1 MGLDCLFSHFITLVT
16 YFLLGD
22 SANALETRLKAM
34 PVYLDHAATS
44 PIRPSVLARYTKVL
58 EQIGNP
64 ASVHSFGQSSRQLLE
79 EAREQ
84 IAVSIMCD
92 RNEVIFTSGGTESDN
107 LAVKGLYWQRHAED
121 RNRTLIISSS
131 AEHAAVLDSV
141 NWLVSEQGAEAY
153 FVAMDQDGVLDL
165 QDLESVLSERADQV
179 ALISLMWANNEIGVV
194 HPIKKITELAARH
207 KIPVHSDAIAALGH
221 IPVDFTNSGLAAM
234 TITGHKLGSPVGVGA
249 LILSRNQKVTPVVHG
264 GGQERNLRSG
274 TPDAAAAAAFA
285 LAVIEAV
292 GEQAA
297 LALLHAKLSEKLV
310 AGVRL
315 VAPDV
320 KVSSENVDR
329 LANNVHFR
337 FPGCL
342 GDSLLFLMD
351 LNGVSISTGSACAAG
366 VSSPSHVV
374 LSLGA
379 DSDEAMG
386 TMRIT
391 FGHSS
396 SDSDVD
402 AFLEAFPKA
411 YEGAKK
417 AGLTRR

>member
-1 MGLDCLFSHFITLVT
+1 
-16 YFLLGD
+16 
-22 SANALETRLKAM
+22 M

-44 PIRPSVLARYTKVL
+44 PIRPSVLARYTQAL
-58 EQIGNP
+58 AQIGNP
-64 ASVHSFGQSSRQLLE
+64 ASVHTFGQSSRQLLE

-84 IAVSIMCD
+84 IAKSLDCD
-92 RNEVIFTSGGTESDN
+92 RNEVVFTSGGTESDN
-107 LAVKGLYWQRHAED
+107 LAVKGLYWQRHAENRD
-121 RNRTLIISSS
+121 RTLIISSS

-153 FVAMDQDGVLDL
+153 FVAMDQNGVLDL
-165 QDLESVLSERADQV
+165 EDLERVLQDRADQV
-179 ALISLMWANNEIGVV
+179 ALVSLMWANNEIGVI
-194 HPIKKITELAARH
+194 HPMKKITELAAKH
-207 KIPVHSDAIAALGH
+207 KVPVHSDAIAALGH
-221 IPVDFTNSGLAAM
+221 IPVNFKSSGLSAM
-234 TITGHKLGSPVGVGA
+234 TITGHKLGSPVGIGA
-249 LILSRNQKVTPVVHG
+249 LILSRNQKITPVMHG

-285 LAVIEAV
+285 LAITEAV
-292 GEQAA
+292 EEQAA
-297 LALLHAKLSEKLV
+297 LATLHARLSARLV
-310 AGVRL
+310 AGVKR

-320 KVSSENVDR
+320 KISSEHVER
-329 LANNVHFR
+329 LSNNVHFR

-379 DSDEAMG
+379 DTDEAMG

-391 FGHSS
+391 FGHNSTEA
-396 SDSDVD
+396 DVD

-411 YEGAKK
+411 YEGAKR

>member
-1 MGLDCLFSHFITLVT
+1 
-16 YFLLGD
+16 
-22 SANALETRLKAM
+22 M

-44 PIRPSVLARYTKVL
+44 PIRPSVLARYSKTL

-64 ASVHSFGQSSRQLLE
+64 ASVHSYGQASRQLLE

-84 IAVSIMCD
+84 IAKSINCD

-121 RNRTLIISSS
+121 RNRTVIISSS

-141 NWLVSEQGAEAY
+141 NWLVAEQGAEAY

-165 QDLESVLSERADQV
+165 EDLERVLATRSHQV

-194 HPIKKITELAARH
+194 HPIQKIAELSN
-207 KIPVHSDAIAALGH
+207 KYGIPIHSDAIAALGH
-221 IPVDFTNSGLAAM
+221 IPVDFKISGLSAM
-234 TITGHKLGSPVGVGA
+234 TITGHKLGSQVGVGA
-249 LILSRNQKVTPVVHG
+249 LILSRNQKLTPVIHG

-274 TPDAAAAAAFA
+274 TPDAAAADAFA
-285 LAVIEAV
+285 FAVKEAV
-292 GEQAA
+292 SEQAG
-297 LALLHAKLSEKLV
+297 LSISHQVLSDKLIS
-310 AGVRL
+310 GVKQI
-315 VAPDV
+315 APDV
-320 KVSSENVDR
+320 KVSSESAPR
-329 LANNVHFR
+329 LPNNVHFR

-351 LNGVSISTGSACAAG
+351 INGVSISTGSACAAG

-379 DSDEAMG
+379 SADEAMG

-391 FGHSS
+391 FGH
-396 SDSDVD
+396 DSTDLDVE

>member
-1 MGLDCLFSHFITLVT
+1 
-16 YFLLGD
+16 
-22 SANALETRLKAM
+22 M

-44 PIRPSVLARYTKVL
+44 PIRPSVLARYTQAL
-58 EQIGNP
+58 AQIGNP
-64 ASVHSFGQSSRQLLE
+64 ASVHAFGQSARQLLE

-84 IAVSIMCD
+84 IAQNIDCD
-92 RNEVIFTSGGTESDN
+92 RSEVVFTSGGTESDN
-107 LAVKGLYWQRHAED
+107 LAVKGLYWQRHAEN

-153 FVAMDQDGVLDL
+153 FVPMDNNGVLDL
-165 QDLESVLSERADQV
+165 ADLERVLNERADQV
-179 ALISLMWANNEIGVV
+179 ALVSLMWANNEIGVV
-194 HPIKKITELAARH
+194 HPIKKITALAA
-207 KIPVHSDAIAALGH
+207 KFGIPVHSDAIAALGH
-221 IPVDFTNSGLAAM
+221 IPVNFKDSGLSAM

-249 LILSRNQKVTPVVHG
+249 LILSRKQKITPVVHG

-274 TPDAAAAAAFA
+274 TPDAASADAFA
-285 LAVIEAV
+285 LAVKEAV
-292 GEQAA
+292 SEQEN
-297 LALLHAKLSEKLV
+297 LSLLHAKLSAKLI
-310 AGVRL
+310 AGVKA

-320 KVSSENVDR
+320 KVSSENVER
-329 LANNVHFR
+329 LSNNVHFR

-379 DSDEAMG
+379 DADEAMG

-391 FGHSS
+391 FGHNS
-396 SDSDVD
+396 SDSDVE

>member
-1 MGLDCLFSHFITLVT
+1 
-16 YFLLGD
+16 
-22 SANALETRLKAM
+22 M

-44 PIRPSVLARYTKVL
+44 PIRPSVLAHYSSLLGQV
-58 EQIGNP
+58 GNP
-64 ASVHSFGQSSRQLLE
+64 ASVHSFGQTSRQILE
-79 EAREQ
+79 EARES
-84 IAVSIMCD
+84 IAASLGCD

-107 LAVKGLYWQRHAED
+107 LAVKGLYWHRHGQD
-121 RNRTLIISSS
+121 TNRNLIITSS
-131 AEHAAVLDSV
+131 AEHAAVLDAV
-141 NWLVSEQGAEAY
+141 NWLVAEQGAEAY
-153 FVAMDQDGVLDL
+153 FVPMNQDGEL
-165 QDLESVLSERADQV
+165 DLESLAKVIAERHDQV

-194 HPIKKITELAARH
+194 HPIQDIVALAKPHA
-207 KIPVHSDAIAALGH
+207 IPVHSDAIAALGH
-221 IPVDFTNSGLAAM
+221 IPVNFQASGVSAL
-234 TITGHKLGSPVGVGA
+234 TITGHKIGSPVGVGA
-249 LILSRNQKVTPVVHG
+249 LILSRSTKLTPVVHG

-274 TPDAAAAAAFA
+274 TPDAAAASAMA
-285 LAVIEAV
+285 LAVKEAV
-292 GEQAA
+292 SEQAQKRT
-297 LALLHAKLSEKLV
+297 LHEKLSARLI
-310 AGVRL
+310 AGVREI
-315 VAPDV
+315 APEV
-320 KVSSENVDR
+320 KVSSEHSPR

-351 LNGVSISTGSACAAG
+351 VNGVSISTGSACAAG

-391 FGHSS
+391 FGHTSTE
-396 SDSDVD
+396 SDVD
-402 AFLEAFPKA
+402 AFLNAFPAA

>member
-1 MGLDCLFSHFITLVT
+1 LLSHFITLAR
-16 YFLLGD
+16 YFFLGD
-22 SANALETRLKAM
+22 LANPLETRLKAM

-44 PIRPSVLARYTKVL
+44 PIRPSVLERYTKTL
-58 EQIGNP
+58 AQIGNP
-64 ASVHSFGQSSRQLLE
+64 ASVHSFGQRSRQLLE

-84 IAVSIMCD
+84 IAKSLDCD
-92 RNEVIFTSGGTESDN
+92 RNEVLFTSGGTESDN
-107 LAVKGLYWQRHAED
+107 LAVKGLYWHRHAEN

-153 FVAMDQDGVLDL
+153 FVAMDSNGVLDL
-165 QDLESVLSERADQV
+165 EDLERVLLERADQV

-194 HPIKKITELAARH
+194 HPIKKITDLAAQYE
-207 KIPVHSDAIAALGH
+207 IPVHSDAIAALGH
-221 IPVDFTNSGLAAM
+221 IPVNFKHSGLAAM

-249 LILSRNQKVTPVVHG
+249 LILSRNQKITPVLHG

-274 TPDAAAAAAFA
+274 TPDAAAADAFA
-285 LAVIEAV
+285 WAVKEAV
-292 GEQAA
+292 DEQETISNYHAE
-297 LALLHAKLSEKLV
+297 LSAKLVS
-310 AGVRL
+310 GVRQI
-315 VAPDV
+315 APDV

-329 LANNVHFR
+329 LSNNVHFR

-366 VSSPSHVV
+366 VASPSHVV

-379 DSDEAMG
+379 DADEAMG

-391 FGHSS
+391 LGHNSTEA
-396 SDSDVD
+396 DID

>member
-1 MGLDCLFSHFITLVT
+1 MLS
-16 YFLLGD
+16 D
-22 SANALETRLKAM
+22 SARAIETRLKAM

-44 PIRPSVLARYTKVL
+44 PIRPSVLARYTEVL
-58 EQIGNP
+58 AQIGNP

-84 IAVSIMCD
+84 IAQSIDCD
-92 RNEVIFTSGGTESDN
+92 RNEVVFTSGGTESDN
-107 LAVKGLYWQRHAED
+107 LAVKGLYWQRHAEN
-121 RNRTLIISSS
+121 RNRTLIVTSS

-153 FVAMDQDGVLDL
+153 FVQMDQDGVLDL
-165 QDLESVLSERADQV
+165 QDLERVLSERADQV
-179 ALISLMWANNEIGVV
+179 ALVSLMWANNEIGVV
-194 HPIKKITELAARH
+194 HPIKKITELAAKH
-207 KIPVHSDAIAALGH
+207 KVPVHSDAIAALGH
-221 IPVDFTNSGLAAM
+221 IPVNFKDSGLSAM

-249 LILSRNQKVTPVVHG
+249 LILSRNQKITPVVHG

-274 TPDAAAAAAFA
+274 TPDAAAAAAFS
-285 LAVIEAV
+285 LAVKEAV
-292 GEQAA
+292 AEQSA
-297 LALLHAKLSEKLV
+297 LSKIHAKLSERLV
-310 AGVRL
+310 AGVRQ

-320 KVSSENVDR
+320 KVSSESVDR
-329 LANNVHFR
+329 LSNNVHFR

-379 DSDEAMG
+379 DTDEAMG

-396 SDSDVD
+396 SEEDVD